1 MFTKKTID
9 VAEKGFTL
17 IEVLMAMAI
26 FSIGILA
33 SIAMQYRV
41 VSGTT
46 SGNVVNQEMMLAQ
59 WVMEQ
64 KKTGGDVTAL
74 TSAIPADVDPGP
86 YTITITPSNPLGG
99 SASRFMTVTVSRV
112 GGIGGHPVTIRS
124 LTMGNGI

>member
-1 MFTKKTID
+1 MFTKKTND

-17 IEVLMAMAI
+17 IEVLIAIAI
-26 FSIGILA
+26 FSIGILGT
-33 SIAMQYRV
+33 IAMQYRV

-64 KKTGGDVTAL
+64 KKVATDVTAI
-74 TSAIPADVDPGP
+74 TSIVPAEVDPGP
-86 YTITITPSNPLGG
+86 YDITITRTNPLGG
-99 SASRFMTVTVSRV
+99 NSSRFVTVTVSRA

-124 LTMGNGI
+124 LTMGDGI